1 MKNKPSSRG
10 LSDLIRQIR
19 RRDSVS
25 ELTNR
30 EVQKIGIE
38 LENILRW
45 EDDGGQMMTLA
56 TLGITAEKE

>member
-30 EVQKIGIE
+30 EAERIGIE